1 MPPVIFNQ
9 FLGEVPRNVFGLGMS
24 KTENCFPPGSDLLTW
39 GIMELAT
46 KGEFMDLPIKF
57 PDERDKIYREA
68 LAFRNLSS
76 EERTRVMLDVIA
88 LGAAM
93 MEGSPR
99 REAI

>member
-1 MPPVIFNQ
+1 
-9 FLGEVPRNVFGLGMS
+9 
-24 KTENCFPPGSDLLTW
+24 
-39 GIMELAT
+39 
-46 KGEFMDLPIKF
+46 MDLPIKF

-99 REAI
+99 REAILRQQHAHEEEWKKTHKELFTHFRL